1 MFKNSMK
8 LNTYEKQ
15 SLRRFV
21 GLYLGS
27 SFVLIVF
34 IALLFL
40 HNAKSIFL
48 ENTQSRLQSQSNQLT
63 QDIIQAHMHHLD
75 EPFKT
80 LAHKYSHLHFA
91 LLDAAR
97 HVLYN
102 HDFGDATSL
111 AFFGREGPFPVFLD
125 QNNAFYLV
133 DNKTFGHL
141 GVDLV
146 ILEEE
151 HPAHL
156 FAALYRRVFL
166 IFLGVF
172 ACVGVMSFFLA
183 RLFLQPLA
191 SERSRIN
198 TFSQNTAHELN
209 TPIAAL
215 LIAAKALHKQGSD
228 PKVLG
233 ILASAQRISH
243 LYDRLSYL
251 CFQDLRQEEPRLLDL
266 QSLVAQQIVTLEQM
280 AVFYHLTL
288 TSQLEP
294 KTFKACEEDITAL
307 VSNLLM
313 NAIKYNQPGGFVE
326 VILNDC
332 LQVKN
337 SGAAIPEA
345 KIKALTERYSR
356 LDHAQKGYGIGLDLV
371 QQICVRYGLELEIE
385 SHPTQ
390 TPHQFCNVFKV
401 HFPNF

>member
-1 MFKNSMK
+1 P
-8 LNTYEKQ
+8 TP
-15 SLRRFV
+15 
-21 GLYLGS
+21 
-27 SFVLIVF
+27 
-34 IALLFL
+34 
-40 HNAKSIFL
+40 IFFF
-48 ENTQSRLQSQSNQLT
+48 NDT
-63 QDIIQAHMHHLD
+63 
-75 EPFKT
+75 
-80 LAHKYSHLHFA
+80 
-91 LLDAAR
+91 
-97 HVLYN
+97 
-102 HDFGDATSL
+102 AT
-111 AFFGREGPFPVFLD
+111 
-125 QNNAFYLV
+125 
-133 DNKTFGHL
+133 T
-141 GVDLV
+141 
-146 ILEEE
+146 
-151 HPAHL
+151 
-156 FAALYRRVFL
+156 
-166 IFLGVF
+166 
-172 ACVGVMSFFLA
+172 
-183 RLFLQPLA
+183 
-191 SERSRIN
+191 
-198 TFSQNTAHELN
+198 ELN

-228 PKVLG
+228 PKVSG

-280 AVFYHLTL
+280 AAFYHLTL

>member
-48 ENTQSRLQSQSNQLT
+48 ESTEARLQSQSNQLT

-80 LAHKYSHLHFA
+80 LAHKYSHVHFV
-91 LLDAAR
+91 LLDAAK

-111 AFFGREGPFPVFLD
+111 AFFGKDGPFPVFLD
-125 QNNAFYLV
+125 QDNAFYLV

-151 HPAHL
+151 HPTHL
-156 FAALYRRVFL
+156 FTALYRRVFL
-166 IFLGVF
+166 VFLGVF
-172 ACVGVMSFFLA
+172 ACVGVLSFFLA
-183 RLFLQPLA
+183 HLFLQPLA

-198 TFSQNTAHELN
+198 TFSQNIAHELN

-215 LIAAKALHKQGSD
+215 LIAAKALYKQTND
-228 PKVLG
+228 PKILG
-233 ILASAQRISH
+233 ILASAKRISH
-243 LYDRLSYL
+243 LYERLAYL
-251 CFQDLRQEEPRLLDL
+251 YFQELRQEEPRLLDL
-266 QSLVAQQIVTLEQM
+266 KSLVAQQITALEQM
-280 AVFYHLTL
+280 AHFYHVSLS
-288 TSQLEP
+288 SQLES
-294 KTFKACEEDITAL
+294 KTFKACEEDIATL

-313 NAIKYNQPGGFVE
+313 NALKYNHPGGFVK
-326 VILNDC
+326 VLLKDC
-332 LQVKN
+332 LEVSN
-337 SGAAIPEA
+337 GGAAIPES

-356 LDHAQKGYGIGLDLV
+356 LDYDKKGYGIGLDLV
-371 QQICVRYGLELEIE
+371 QQICVRYGFSLEIE
-385 SHPTQ
+385 SQPTDD
-390 TPHQFCNVFKV
+390 PHIFCNVFRV
-401 HFPNF
+401 YFNS